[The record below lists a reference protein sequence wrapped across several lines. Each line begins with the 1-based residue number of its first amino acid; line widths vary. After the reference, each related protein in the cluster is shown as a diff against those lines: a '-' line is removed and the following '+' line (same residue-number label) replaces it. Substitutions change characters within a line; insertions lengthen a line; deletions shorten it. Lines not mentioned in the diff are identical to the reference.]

1 MKLNV
6 IPFHNIWSPDLNFIC
21 YYYFQF
27 LASAL
32 FLGLDVLVSEL
43 YTQAEI
49 FNKVNNIGDS
59 HDLFVLLQKD
69 ENACAKL
76 RKYMK
81 TVSV

>member
-1 MKLNV
+1 LLLLFS
-6 IPFHNIWSPDLNFIC
+6 IFSFC
-21 YYYFQF
+21 
-27 LASAL
+27 S

-49 FNKVNNIGDS
+49 FNKVNNIGDL